1 MLLNEVLLN
10 VQGEQTMSSREI
22 AELTGKEHRNVLR
35 DCDKLNDEY
44 VKLGL
49 LKIEQGYYTLESTG
63 NQQHRE
69 CQLTKMQ
76 TFDLITG
83 YNTELRIK
91 GKQKRGRVRTNGRC
105 FIGKR

>member
-49 LKIEQGYYTLESTG
+49 LKIEQGVLYS
-63 NQQHRE
+63 
-69 CQLTKMQ
+69 
-76 TFDLITG
+76 
-83 YNTELRIK
+83 RIN
-91 GKQKRGRVRTNGRC
+91 R
-105 FIGKR
+105 